1 MTAKVILNPYA
12 GRWMAIRRKAEA
24 EQALQAAGLDYDLVV
39 TSAPDEGTR
48 LAAQAVEDG
57 FSPIIA
63 AGGDGTI
70 SEIVNGMVQAN
81 HSFNKANKAL
91 PAIGILPLGSA
102 NDLVD
107 NLSLPKDLTTASQV
121 ISQGFTRELDLCQV
135 NDRYF
140 DNNAAIG
147 LEPYITL
154 IQQRI
159 KRLRG
164 IIRYLVAT
172 LKGIYDNPSWIMQ
185 LEWEGGSYEGPVSL
199 VTVGNCPRTGG
210 LFYVTPSANPFDG
223 HLTFVYGYI
232 KSRSEMLRVLP
243 MIMKSGPGNYT
254 KHPAIHEI
262 HSPHLKVFSQTPTPL
277 HADGEIQS
285 QGIQELDFKI
295 YPKRLPILLP
305 AGSVTASE
313 V

>member
-1 MTAKVILNPYA
+1 MSAKVILNPYA
-12 GRWMAIRRKAEA
+12 GRWSALKRKTEV
-24 EQALQAAGLDYDLVV
+24 EQALKAAGVDYELVV
-39 TSAPDEGTR
+39 TSQPGHGTQ
-48 LAAQAVEDG
+48 LAAQAVVDG

-63 AGGDGTI
+63 AGGDGTV

-81 HSFNKANKAL
+81 NLKQGQM
-91 PAIGILPLGSA
+91 PAIGVLPLGSG
-102 NDLVD
+102 NDLVA
-107 NLSLPKDLTTASQV
+107 NLSLPADLDTSARV
-121 ISQGFTRELDLCQV
+121 ISQGNTRKLDLCQV
-135 NDRYF
+135 NERFF

-164 IIRYLVAT
+164 VLRYLVAT
-172 LKGIYDNPSWIMQ
+172 LKGIYDNPGWIMQ
-185 LEWEGGSYEGPVSL
+185 LEWKNGSYEGPVTL
-199 VTVGNCPRTGG
+199 VTVGNSPRTGG
-210 LFYVTPSANPFDG
+210 LFYVTPHANPFDG
-223 HLTFVYGYI
+223 RLTFVYGFV
-232 KSRSEMLRVLP
+232 KSRREMLRVLP

-254 KHPAIHEI
+254 EHPAIHEI
-262 HSPHLKVFSQTPTPL
+262 HSTWLRISSQSPTPL

-285 QGIQELDFKI
+285 SGIQYLDFKI

-305 AGSVTASE
+305 VSAGETSE

>member
-12 GRWMAIRRKAEA
+12 GRWMALRRKPEV
-24 EQALQAAGLDYDLVV
+24 EQALQAAGVDYDLVV
-39 TSAPDEGTR
+39 TSAPNEGTR
-48 LAAQAVEDG
+48 LAAQAADDG

-70 SEIVNGMVQAN
+70 SEIVNGIAQAN
-81 HSFNKANKAL
+81 HSLNQPL
-91 PAIGILPLGSA
+91 PTIGILPLGSA

-107 NLSLPKDLTTASQV
+107 NLSLPKDLTSASQV
-121 ISQGFTRELDLCQV
+121 ISQGFIRKLDLCQV
-135 NDRYF
+135 NDRFF

-164 IIRYLVAT
+164 VFRYLVAT
-172 LKGIYDNPSWIMQ
+172 LKGIYDHPGWIMQ
-185 LEWEGGSYEGPVSL
+185 LEWGGGSYEGPVSL

-210 LFYVTPSANPFDG
+210 LFYVTPRANPFDG
-223 HLTFVYGYI
+223 HLTFVYGYV
-232 KSRSEMLRVLP
+232 KSRREMLRVLP
-243 MIMKSGPGNYT
+243 MIMKSGHGNYT
-254 KHPAIHEI
+254 EHPAIHEI
-262 HSPHLKVFSQTPTPL
+262 HSTHLKVYSQTPTPL

-285 QGIQELDFKI
+285 PGIQELDFKI

-305 AGSVTASE
+305 ASPEASSE

>member
-12 GRWMAIRRKAEA
+12 GRWMALKRKEEA
-24 EQALQAAGLDYDLVV
+24 EQALKAAGVNYELVV
-39 TSAPDEGTR
+39 TSKPGDATQI
-48 LAAQAVEDG
+48 AAQAVEDG

-70 SEIVNGMVQAN
+70 SEVVNGMVQAG
-81 HSFNKANKAL
+81 SFNQGQL

-102 NDLVD
+102 NDLAD
-107 NLSLPKDLTTASQV
+107 NLSLPKDLDASARV
-121 ISQGFTRELDLCQV
+121 ISQGNVRELDLCQV
-135 NDRYF
+135 NERFF

-159 KRLRG
+159 KRLHG
-164 IIRYLVAT
+164 VLRYLVAT
-172 LKGIYDNPSWIMQ
+172 LKGIYDNPSWTMQ
-185 LEWEGGSYEGPVSL
+185 LEWEHGSYEGLVTL
-199 VTVGNCPRTGG
+199 VTVGNSPRTGG
-210 LFYVTPSANPFDG
+210 LFYVTPHADPFDG
-223 HLTFVYGYI
+223 RLTFVYGFV
-232 KSRSEMLRVLP
+232 KSRREMLHVLP

-254 KHPAIHEI
+254 DHPAIHEI
-262 HSPHLKVFSQTPTPL
+262 HSTWLRVTSQTPTPL

-285 QGIQELDFKI
+285 TGIQHLDFKV

-305 AGSVTASE
+305 ASPAELSE

>member
-1 MTAKVILNPYA
+1 MAAKVILNPYA
-12 GRWMAIRRKAEA
+12 GRWMALKRKAEVV
-24 EQALQAAGLDYDLVV
+24 QAINTAGLDYDLVV
-39 TSAPDEGTR
+39 TSAPGEATV
-48 LAAQAVEDG
+48 LASQAVDEG

-70 SEIVNGMVQAN
+70 SEVVNGM
-81 HSFNKANKAL
+81 AL
-91 PAIGILPLGSA
+91 ASNSMNGPLPPIGVLPLGSA

-107 NLSLPKDLTTASQV
+107 NLSLPKDLSVAAQV
-121 ISQGFTRELDLCQV
+121 ISQGCFRELDLCQV
-135 NDRYF
+135 NERFF

-159 KRLRG
+159 TRLRG
-164 IIRYLVAT
+164 VIRYLVAT
-172 LKGIYDNPSWIMQ
+172 LKGIYDNPKWIMQ
-185 LEWEGGSYEGPVSL
+185 LEWEDGGYDGPVSL

-210 LFYVTPSANPFDG
+210 LFYVTPHADPFDG
-223 HLTFVYGYI
+223 RLTFVYGYV
-232 KSRSEMLRVLP
+232 KSRREMLRVLP

-254 KHPAIHEI
+254 EHPAIQEI
-262 HSPHLKVFSQTPTPL
+262 HSTWLRVHSQTPTPM

-285 QGIQELDFKI
+285 QAIQGLDFKI

-305 AGSVTASE
+305 ESSVKLSE
-313 V
+313 D

>member
-12 GRWMAIRRKAEA
+12 GRWMALKRKEEA
-24 EQALQAAGLDYDLVV
+24 EQALKAAGVDYELVV
-39 TSAPDEGTR
+39 TSRPGDATQI
-48 LAAQAVEDG
+48 ATQAVEDG

-70 SEIVNGMVQAN
+70 SEVVNGMVQVDN
-81 HSFNKANKAL
+81 FRPGQL

-107 NLSLPKDLTTASQV
+107 NLSLPKDLDASARV
-121 ISQGFTRELDLCQV
+121 ISQGNVRELDLCQV
-135 NDRYF
+135 NERFF

-164 IIRYLVAT
+164 VLRYLAAT
-172 LKGIYDNPSWIMQ
+172 LKGIYDNPAWIMQ
-185 LEWEGGSYEGPVSL
+185 LEWEHGSYEGPVTL
-199 VTVGNCPRTGG
+199 VTVGNSPRTGG
-210 LFYVTPSANPFDG
+210 LFYVTPHADPFDG
-223 HLTFVYGYI
+223 RLTFVYGFV
-232 KSRSEMLRVLP
+232 KSRREMLRVLP

-254 KHPAIHEI
+254 DHPAIHEV
-262 HSPHLKVFSQTPTPL
+262 HSTWLRVNSETPTPL

-285 QGIQELDFKI
+285 PGIQHFEFKV

-305 AGSVTASE
+305 EKPAVLSE